1 MSSITLP
8 VGKDDFT
15 KLREGNYYY
24 IDKTMLIKHIVDIG
38 AEATLITR
46 PRRFGKSLN
55 MSMLDCFFDITK
67 KNTDELFKGLNIWN
81 ETDILNNWKNQYPTI
96 SISFKNVE
104 GLTFEQSFKELQ
116 FVISNCFKKYL
127 YLLQSDKIDEM
138 SKNLF
143 NEIYFRKTDD
153 VSITEALLLLSEM
166 LYIYHD
172 KKVIILIDEYDVP
185 MSKGNTYDYYVD
197 ITRVIRSILNKAL
210 KGNEN
215 LQFGVV
221 TGCLRIAKE
230 SIFTGLNNPAVDSI
244 SDERSDGFD
253 EYFGFTN
260 SEVDKLLADTE
271 LTEKKQI
278 IKEWYDGYR
287 YGDVD
292 VYCPWDVVCYVS
304 RLIHNPNAQPKT
316 FWSNTTGSD
325 IIRPF
330 LSKNRR
336 KISGSLNTLIGGGTV
351 TANINEKLTY
361 EDLNDNEINHFW
373 SLLYLTGYLTPESVD
388 TKTNEFNLK
397 IPNKELQIIFR
408 ESVSNWY
415 KHEIIP
421 PTLDEIIRQMWSYD
435 APGLTK
441 TFTNLLQKSISGYDY
456 SENFYHAFILGI
468 MTLTPYE
475 VKSNRETGEGRTDI
489 YIADDDKVILIEFKI
504 AKDSKK
510 MEKRADDALLQ
521 IKNKR
526 YAEEFISDGFTEIIK
541 MGVGFFKKQCVV
553 KIEKVI

>member
-1 MSSITLP
+1 MSNITLP

-24 IDKTMLIKHIVDIG
+24 IDKTLLIKHIVDIG
-38 AEATLITR
+38 AEVTLITR

-81 ETDILNNWKNQYPTI
+81 ETDILNNWKNQYPTVFI
-96 SISFKNVE
+96 SLKDVD
-104 GLTFEQSFKELQ
+104 GLTYDEAFEALSTVLSKLFLRH
-116 FVISNCFKKYL
+116 S
-127 YLLQSDKIDEM
+127 YLLDSDKIDDVA
-138 SKNLF
+138 KNQF
-143 NEIYFRKTDD
+143 REIRGESSSANRIKDSLY
-153 VSITEALLLLSEM
+153 LLTEM
-166 LYIYHD
+166 LSTHHGR
-172 KKVIILIDEYDVP
+172 KVVVLIDEYDVP
-185 MSKGNTYDYYVD
+185 MSKGNTYGYYPK
-197 ITRVIRSILNKAL
+197 ITAVIRSMLSRVL
-210 KGNEN
+210 KGNDN
-215 LQFGVV
+215 LQFAVM

-253 EYFGFTN
+253 EYFGFTDA
-260 SEVDKLLADTE
+260 EVDKLLADTE

-304 RLIHNPNAQPKT
+304 RLIYNPNAQPKT

-325 IIRPF
+325 VIRPF

-361 EDLNDNEINHFW
+361 EDLNDDELNSFW
-373 SLLYLTGYLTPESVD
+373 SLLYLTGYLTPVSID
-388 TKTNEFNLK
+388 TKTNEFKLK

-421 PTLDEIIRQMWSYD
+421 HSLDEIVLKMWSYD

-441 TFTNLLQKSISGYDY
+441 TFTDLLQKSISGYDY

-489 YIADDDKVILIEFKI
+489 YIKDDDKVILIEFKI

-510 MEKRADDALLQ
+510 MEKKADDALLQ
-521 IKNKR
+521 IKDKR
-526 YAEEFISDGFTEIIK
+526 YAEEFISDGYTEIIK
-541 MGVGFFKKQCVV
+541 IGIGFFKKQCVV
-553 KIEKVI
+553 KIEKVN

>member
-1 MSSITLP
+1 MSNITLP

-38 AEATLITR
+38 AEVTLITR

-55 MSMLDCFFDITK
+55 MSMLDCFFDITR
-67 KNTDELFKGLNIWN
+67 KNTDHLFEGLNIWN
-81 ETDILNNWKNQYPTI
+81 ETDILDNWKNQYPTVFI
-96 SISFKNVE
+96 SLKDVD
-104 GLTFEQSFKELQ
+104 GLTYDEAFEALSTVLSKLFLRH
-116 FVISNCFKKYL
+116 S
-127 YLLQSDKIDEM
+127 YLLDSDKIDDV
-138 SKNLF
+138 SKNQF
-143 NEIYFRKTDD
+143 REIRGESSSANRIKDSLY
-153 VSITEALLLLSEM
+153 LLTEM
-166 LYIYHD
+166 LSTHHGR
-172 KKVIILIDEYDVP
+172 KVVVLIDEYDVP
-185 MSKGNTYDYYVD
+185 MSKGNTYGYYPK
-197 ITRVIRSILNKAL
+197 ITAVIRSMLSRVL
-210 KGNEN
+210 KGNDN
-215 LQFGVV
+215 LQFAVM

-253 EYFGFTN
+253 EYFGFTDA
-260 SEVDKLLADTE
+260 EVDKLLADTE

-304 RLIHNPNAQPKT
+304 RLLHNPNAQPKT

-325 IIRPF
+325 VIRPF

>member
-1 MSSITLP
+1 MSNITLP

-38 AEATLITR
+38 AEVTLITR

-55 MSMLDCFFDITK
+55 MSMLDCFFDITR
-67 KNTDELFKGLNIWN
+67 KNTDELFEGLNIWN
-81 ETDILNNWKNQYPTI
+81 ETDILSDWKNQYPTI
-96 SISFKNVE
+96 LLSLKNVG
-104 GLTFEQSFKELQ
+104 GLTYEEAFESLSTELSRLFLKHSYLLESDKINDVLKNQ
-116 FVISNCFKKYL
+116 FREVCNETTSVNRVKDSL
-127 YLLQSDKIDEM
+127 YLL
-138 SKNLF
+138 
-143 NEIYFRKTDD
+143 
-153 VSITEALLLLSEM
+153 SIM
-166 LYIYHD
+166 LGIHHN

-185 MSKGNTYDYYVD
+185 MSKGNSNGYYPK
-197 ITRVIRSILNKAL
+197 ITNVIRDLFNKAL

-215 LQFGVV
+215 LQFAVM

-304 RLIHNPNAQPKT
+304 RLLHNPNAQPKT

-325 IIRPF
+325 VIRPF

>member
-1 MSSITLP
+1 MSNITLP

-15 KLREGNYYY
+15 KLREGNNYY

-38 AEATLITR
+38 AEVTLITR

-55 MSMLDCFFDITK
+55 MSMLDCFFDITR
-67 KNTDELFKGLNIWN
+67 KNTDELFEGLNIWN
-81 ETDILNNWKNQYPTI
+81 ETDILNKWKNQYPTVFI
-96 SISFKNVE
+96 SLKDVD
-104 GLTFEQSFKELQ
+104 GLTYDEAFEALSTVLSKLFLRH
-116 FVISNCFKKYL
+116 S
-127 YLLQSDKIDEM
+127 YLLDSDKIDDV
-138 SKNLF
+138 SKNQF
-143 NEIYFRKTDD
+143 REIRGESSSANRIKDSLY
-153 VSITEALLLLSEM
+153 LLTEM
-166 LYIYHD
+166 LSTHHGR
-172 KKVIILIDEYDVP
+172 KVVVLIDEYDVP
-185 MSKGNTYDYYVD
+185 MSKGNTYGYYPK
-197 ITRVIRSILNKAL
+197 ITAVIRSMLSRVL
-210 KGNEN
+210 KGNDN
-215 LQFGVV
+215 LQFAVM

-253 EYFGFTN
+253 EYFGFTDA
-260 SEVDKLLADTE
+260 EVDKLLADTE

-304 RLIHNPNAQPKT
+304 RLLHNPNAKPKT

>member
-1 MSSITLP
+1 MSNITLP

-38 AEATLITR
+38 AEVTLITR

-55 MSMLDCFFDITK
+55 MSMLDCFFDITR
-67 KNTDELFKGLNIWN
+67 KNTDHLFEGLNIWN
-81 ETDILNNWKNQYPTI
+81 ETDILDNWKNQYPTVFI
-96 SISFKNVE
+96 SLKDVD
-104 GLTFEQSFKELQ
+104 GLTYDEAFEALSTVLSKLFLRH
-116 FVISNCFKKYL
+116 S
-127 YLLQSDKIDEM
+127 YLLDSDKIDDV
-138 SKNLF
+138 SKNQF
-143 NEIYFRKTDD
+143 REIRGESSSANRIKDSLY
-153 VSITEALLLLSEM
+153 LLTEM
-166 LYIYHD
+166 LSTHHGR
-172 KKVIILIDEYDVP
+172 KVVVLIDEYDVP
-185 MSKGNTYDYYVD
+185 MSKGNTYGYYPK
-197 ITRVIRSILNKAL
+197 ITAVIRSMLSRVL
-210 KGNEN
+210 KGNDN
-215 LQFGVV
+215 LQFAVM

-253 EYFGFTN
+253 EYFGFTDA
-260 SEVDKLLADTE
+260 EVDKLLAETA
-271 LTEKKQI
+271 LTDKKQT

-304 RLIHNPNAQPKT
+304 RLLHNPNSQPKT

-330 LSKNRR
+330 LSENRR

>member
-1 MSSITLP
+1 MSNITLP

-38 AEATLITR
+38 AEVTLITR

-55 MSMLDCFFDITK
+55 MSMLDCFFDITR
-67 KNTDELFKGLNIWN
+67 KNTDELFEGLNIWN
-81 ETDILNNWKNQYPTI
+81 ETDILNKWKNQYPTVFI
-96 SISFKNVE
+96 SLKDVD
-104 GLTFEQSFKELQ
+104 GLTYDEAFEALSTVLSKLFLRH
-116 FVISNCFKKYL
+116 S
-127 YLLQSDKIDEM
+127 YLLDSDKIDDV
-138 SKNLF
+138 SKNQF
-143 NEIYFRKTDD
+143 REIRGESSSANRIKDSLY
-153 VSITEALLLLSEM
+153 LLTEM
-166 LYIYHD
+166 LSAHHE
-172 KKVIILIDEYDVP
+172 KKVVVLIDEYDVP
-185 MSKGNTYDYYVD
+185 MSKGNTYGYYPK
-197 ITRVIRSILNKAL
+197 ITAVIRSMLSRVL
-210 KGNEN
+210 KGNDN
-215 LQFGVV
+215 LQFAVM

-230 SIFTGLNNPAVDSI
+230 SIFTGLNNPTVDSI

-253 EYFGFTN
+253 EYFGFTDA
-260 SEVDKLLADTE
+260 EVDKLLADTE

-304 RLIHNPNAQPKT
+304 RLLHNPNAQPKT

-325 IIRPF
+325 VIRPF

>member
-1 MSSITLP
+1 MAIKEMP
-8 VGKDDFT
+8 VGYDGFDM
-15 KLREGNYYY
+15 LRESDCYY
-24 IDKTMLIKHIVDIG
+24 IDKTMLIKQLVSRKTMV
-38 AEATLITR
+38 TLITR

-55 MSMLDCFFDITK
+55 MSMLDCFFDITR
-67 KNTDELFKGLNIWN
+67 KNTDHLFEGLNIWN
-81 ETDILNNWKNQYPTI
+81 ETDILDNWKNQYPTVFI
-96 SISFKNVE
+96 SLKDVD
-104 GLTFEQSFKELQ
+104 GLTYDEAFEALSTVLSKLFLRH
-116 FVISNCFKKYL
+116 S
-127 YLLQSDKIDEM
+127 YLLDSDKIDDV
-138 SKNLF
+138 SKNQF
-143 NEIYFRKTDD
+143 REIRGESSSANRIKDSLY
-153 VSITEALLLLSEM
+153 LLTEM
-166 LYIYHD
+166 LSAHHE
-172 KKVIILIDEYDVP
+172 KKVVVLIDEYDVP
-185 MSKGNTYDYYVD
+185 MSKGNTYGYYPK
-197 ITRVIRSILNKAL
+197 ITAVIRSMLSRVL
-210 KGNEN
+210 KGNDN
-215 LQFGVV
+215 LQFAVM

-253 EYFGFTN
+253 EYFGFTDA
-260 SEVDKLLADTE
+260 EVDKLLADTE

-287 YGDVD
+287 YGNVD

-304 RLIHNPNAQPKT
+304 RLLHNPNAQPKT

-325 IIRPF
+325 VIRPF
-330 LSKNRR
+330 LSENRR

-351 TANINEKLTY
+351 PANINEKLTY